1 MAHIEKIKL
10 KSGTAY
16 RIIYYVRGR
25 RYSYYMPPN
34 HSLTEVKLKLHDLES
49 TRRPPEKHSV
59 IRIVDF
65 QQLYSDARQHEIQI
79 YRNHLALTLLIRY
92 LGPDF
97 LIQEIDHRIIHAYR
111 DWLLLQRQAAC
122 PDVDFAR
129 EQKLRRGIN
138 KELQNLRTA
147 FRWAYK
153 NEMISENF
161 FDKVV
166 FFKSS
171 QPIPGTLTRFQ
182 EHAFYHSLPRTRI
195 RLAFKFIKYTGV
207 RRSELGCIR
216 WRDLDLANGLI
227 RLYKTKNREEELIP
241 MHPILLRIMNY
252 CRRKYSPDPAE
263 IIFPYYPDSLTTM
276 FRRAL
281 DKAGLGDVKSP
292 VHILRH
298 TLGIRIMETD
308 LSDNGERMAQ
318 EILRHKTRSMTRHYT
333 KIAKQNL
340 REKFS
345 HVKF

>member
-1 MAHIEKIKL
+1 MGYIEKIKR

-16 RIIYYVRGR
+16 RIIYYVQGK
-25 RYSYYMPPN
+25 RYCYYLPPG
-34 HSLTEVKLKLHDLES
+34 HSLSEVKLKLHDLES
-49 TRRPPEKHSV
+49 AKKPQVKRPV
-59 IRIVDF
+59 IRLLDF
-65 QQLYSDARQHEIQI
+65 QKQYADARQHEIEI
-79 YRNHLALTLLIRY
+79 YRNELALTILMGF

-97 LIQEIDHRIIHAYR
+97 PIHEIDHKKIHEFR
-111 DWLLLQRQAAC
+111 DWLLQKRRTIY
-122 PDVDFAR
+122 PDADFAR

-153 NEMISENF
+153 NELIGENI

-171 QPIPGTLTRFQ
+171 HPIPGTITRSQ
-182 EHAFYHSLPRTRI
+182 ERAFYRNLPKTRI

-207 RRSELGCIR
+207 RRSELGGIR
-216 WRDLDLANGLI
+216 WRDLDLASGLI
-227 RLYKTKNREEELIP
+227 HLYKTKNREEELIP
-241 MHPILLRIMNY
+241 MHPVLLRMIVY
-252 CRRKYSPDPAE
+252 CQHKYNPDLAE
-263 IIFPYYPDSLTTM
+263 VIFPYHPTSLTTM

-281 DKAGLGDVKSP
+281 DKAGLGAIKSP
-292 VHILRH
+292 VHVLRH
-298 TLGIRIMETD
+298 TLGTRIMETD